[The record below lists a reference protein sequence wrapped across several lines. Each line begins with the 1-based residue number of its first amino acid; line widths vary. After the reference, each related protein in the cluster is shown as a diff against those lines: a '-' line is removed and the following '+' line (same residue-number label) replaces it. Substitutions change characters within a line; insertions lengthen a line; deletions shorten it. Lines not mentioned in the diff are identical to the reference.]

1 MMTLKKKFNVSSTEM
16 EILQWLWEVDRKITS
31 REIMDYFNGN
41 GGKTWKKQ
49 TLNTFLSRLLKK
61 GLLETESIGN
71 KFLYFPALSKQ
82 DYEQCKAR
90 DLLEKLYSGSI
101 RNFVAALSGG
111 ERLNKKESDEIREL
125 LDE

>member
-16 EILQWLWEVDRKITS
+16 EILQWLWKEDRKITS
-31 REIMDYFNGN
+31 REILDYFNGN
-41 GGKTWKKQ
+41 TGKNWKKQ

-71 KFLYFPALSKQ
+71 KFLYYPALSKQ

>member
-16 EILQWLWEVDRKITS
+16 EILQWLWEEDRKITS
-31 REIMDYFNGN
+31 REIMDYFNGSV
-41 GGKTWKKQ
+41 GKTWKKQ

-71 KFLYFPALSKQ
+71 KFLYYPALSRQ

-90 DLLEKLYSGSI
+90 DFLEKLYSGSI

-111 ERLNKKESDEIREL
+111 ERLNKKESDEIREF

>member
-1 MMTLKKKFNVSSTEM
+1 MTLKKKFNVSSTEM
-16 EILQWLWEVDRKITS
+16 EILQWLWEEDRKITS
-31 REIMDYFNGN
+31 RE
-41 GGKTWKKQ
+41 TWKKQ

-71 KFLYFPALSKQ
+71 KFLYYPALSRQ

-90 DLLEKLYSGSI
+90 DFLEKLYSGSI